1 MRQEGKAKAEKSVP
15 EKTGRHVRRSI
26 GGLLK
31 AKRLAQGLT
40 LQELAQRSELSAA
53 FLSQAERG
61 KATPSIV
68 SLINI
73 ARALDTDI
81 HYFISPPAAATLVS
95 RADEPRYLELDSP
108 VQYRVMNADIPN
120 QRLGALLMT
129 VPPGIE
135 LPAVHRDEGEDLFF
149 ILSGNIE
156 LEIDGKHFT
165 LGAGDST
172 HINTQLDHSM
182 RNSGSEDATLLWVGT
197 PALLPPERSDER

>member
-1 MRQEGKAKAEKSVP
+1 MSDKPVP
-15 EKTGRHVRRSI
+15 ENPRPQKQGGHVRRSI

-31 AKRLAQGLT
+31 ARRLEQGLT
-40 LQELAQRSELSAA
+40 LQELAGRAELSAA

-108 VQYRVMNADIPN
+108 VQYRVMNADMPN

-129 VPPGIE
+129 VPPGVE
-135 LPAVHRDEGEDLFF
+135 LPAVHRDEGEDFFF
-149 ILSGNIE
+149 IVEGEIE
-156 LEIDGKHFT
+156 QDIDGKAFT
-165 LGAGDST
+165 LSAGDSA

-182 RNSGSEDATLLWVGT
+182 RNSGTVTARILWVGT
-197 PALLPPERSDER
+197 PALLPREPAGED